1 MSTPQNENDLQQ
13 QAYHHVIFAEEE
25 QSEGD
30 FHELVKKLKTI
41 RHYGIKKVIHL
52 ALGFFFLFAAYNT
65 IQNYVTTLLP
75 GCLGFTSLCVLY
87 VSVCPSLLLA
97 PGICARLGDKW
108 TLVIGAMCYS
118 IWIASLTRPDIP
130 SLVMGASVVIG
141 FGAAILWVAQG
152 TYLTKQ
158 GDETNRGRLAGT
170 FWGIFQLS
178 GIVGNFGSYFVIYG
192 SANDDDNDNNSTT
205 KKVDGTELYMIGLIM
220 SLVSAF
226 VFACLSPAETF
237 KNSKEIL
244 NNMMENDD
252 ESQPSIRDVQPDVST
267 PLVVDTDE
275 ATKHF
280 APLKSLRKEWKQL
293 ANRKHLLLLLSPLL
307 FLTGYELAFV
317 AGEFPLFFAKD
328 KNQTSSVSLVFVFW
342 AFAEVLG
349 SYTIGNISEKI
360 GKTYTLAFG
369 VFIYIIALSI
379 TWQLDDDYLA
389 VGTWKNISILAYI
402 AGTFYGFADCTFNV
416 IVLAKL
422 GDLFPDNGS
431 HGAFTIFQFLQN
443 IGSALMFGIPV
454 LFSNDHSESCSAS
467 NQSNMLRMVI
477 IGSQGFVAMLSLFAF
492 WCLP

>member
-1 MSTPQNENDLQQ
+1 MTTAANYRHEGANDMLSTPPENNQT
-13 QAYHHVIFAEEE
+13 YHHVLFAEEE

-30 FHELVKKLKTI
+30 FHELVNKLQAV
-41 RHYGIKKVIHL
+41 RRQGMRKVVHL

-97 PGICARLGDKW
+97 PGICASIGDKW
-108 TLVIGAMCYS
+108 TLVLGALCYS

-130 SLVMGASVVIG
+130 SLVIAASVIIG

-170 FWGIFQLS
+170 FWGIFQIS
-178 GIVGNFGSYFVIYG
+178 GIVGNFGSYFIVNG
-192 SANDDDNDNNSTT
+192 ASETT
-205 KKVDGTELYMIGLIM
+205 KTGGELYVIGLIM
-220 SLVSAF
+220 ALVAAL
-226 VFACLSPAETF
+226 VFAFLGPVNQLAQNKEALSEW
-237 KNSKEIL
+237 L
-244 NNMMENDD
+244 DD
-252 ESQPSIRDVQPDVST
+252 NGSQPSIRDVQPDVST
-267 PLVVDTDE
+267 PLVDMKS
-275 ATKHF
+275 TKKGAF
-280 APLKSLRKEWKQL
+280 APLQSLRKEWKQL
-293 ANRKHLLLLLSPLL
+293 SNRKGILLCLSPLL

-317 AGEFPLFFAKD
+317 SGEFPLFFAKD

-342 AFAEVLG
+342 ACAEVLG
-349 SYTIGNISEKI
+349 SYTIGSISEKI
-360 GKTYTLAFG
+360 GKTHTLAFG

-389 VGTWKNISILAYI
+389 VGTWNHISILSYI
-402 AGTFYGFADCTFNV
+402 AGTCYGFADCTFNI

-422 GDLFPDNGS
+422 GDIFPDDGS

-443 IGSALMFGIPV
+443 FGSALMFGIPV
-454 LFSNDHSESCSAS
+454 LFSDRNVHSCSA
-467 NQSNMLRMVI
+467 NHQSNMLRMVI
-477 IGSQGFVAMLSLFAF
+477 IGSQGFFAVLSLVCF